1 MTGDI
6 MAYKNPLY
14 DFADR
19 RPVISFLVVPI
30 ALHFAATGA
39 YYMLRSLKT
48 GSPIG
53 SVGLKAGEDQKENPL
68 SALGSTTI
76 RKQGGSDLDLVFR
89 ATASPRPTGPGTGT
103 YETVMPSPT
112 QTPVRY
118 DAQYH
123 SQAWLD
129 DPNQVQRERA
139 VTQTQ
144 IYQEDISVF
153 NGLSGI
159 RKIKR

>member
-68 SALGSTTI
+68 SAKI
-76 RKQGGSDLDLVFR
+76 GGDTL
-89 ATASPRPTGPGTGT
+89 
-103 YETVMPSPT
+103 
-112 QTPVRY
+112 
-118 DAQYH
+118 
-123 SQAWLD
+123 
-129 DPNQVQRERA
+129 
-139 VTQTQ
+139 
-144 IYQEDISVF
+144 
-153 NGLSGI
+153 
-159 RKIKR
+159 